1 MRRLRRASLIVTLCL
16 LTSTAM
22 ADAGY
27 EWVLWSYETHVHYRP
42 HFSTVEYWDI
52 QEDFDSKGAC
62 QQVADRIYADWEVY
76 QPPHSTASLPT
87 TSIAGKQLVYRFF
100 DADGR
105 MAEAYLSR
113 LICLPSDFDPHR
125 GPKGK

>member
-27 EWVLWSYETHVHYRP
+27 GWVLWSYETHVHYRSYSP
-42 HFSTVEYWDI
+42 TVEYWDI
-52 QEDFDSKGAC
+52 QEAFDSKGAC
-62 QQVADRIYADWEVY
+62 QQVVDRIYADWEVS
-76 QPPHSTASLPT
+76 QSPHSKGSLPT

-100 DADGR
+100 DVDGG
-105 MAEAYLSR
+105 MTEAYLSR
-113 LICLPSDFDPHR
+113 LICLPSDFDPRR
-125 GPKGK
+125 GEDNK